1 MAVLINLAVALFY
14 PFGDDGDEGMAMVFD
29 VYIFFIIMA
38 ILFPH
43 WKMRTESQNPVLAKC
58 IV

>member
-14 PFGDDGDEGMAMVFD
+14 PFGDDGDEGMVLIFD
-29 VYIFFIIMA
+29 ILKINYGPFIST
-38 ILFPH
+38 L
-43 WKMRTESQNPVLAKC
+43 WKMRTESQNPVLVKF